1 MFHLAT
7 VDVEAIVNVKV
18 VELVF
23 LPFSTKTV
31 KKKLLLCLTFKSK
44 LNDYKNYTFI
54 ESTYYVGQLVY
65 HRELSNHLN

>member
-44 LNDYKNYTFI
+44 LNECNNYTFI
-54 ESTYYVGQLVY
+54 VITYYVGQLVY